1 MRHIQILSPLH
12 KQLLAAQEQ
21 RAAEYLA
28 RTQAAIAQRQ
38 AEQSELTDSERRAEQ
53 VYREFALAR
62 GK

>member
-12 KQLLAAQEQ
+12 QQLLAAQEA

-38 AEQSELTDSERRAEQ
+38 AEQSEQTDSERRAER